1 MADEFYRKQE
11 IFMRHGK
18 GYRQYPFSMVELV
31 NPSTGVV
38 LGSGMM
44 PDGDSVLQYAPPN
57 EEIGGLAQD
66 TLENLVDPP
75 FIYNNTLATG
85 VLVSRFV

>member
-38 LGSGMM
+38 IGSGMM
-44 PDGDSVLQYAPPN
+44 PDGDSVLQCALPN
-57 EEIGGLAQD
+57 EEIGGMAQN

-75 FIYNNTLATG
+75 FIYDNTLASG
-85 VLVSRFV
+85 VLASRFV